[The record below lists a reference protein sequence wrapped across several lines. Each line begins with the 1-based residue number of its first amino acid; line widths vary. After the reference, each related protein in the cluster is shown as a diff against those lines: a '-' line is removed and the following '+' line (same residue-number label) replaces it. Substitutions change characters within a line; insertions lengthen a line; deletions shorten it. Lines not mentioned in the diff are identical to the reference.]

1 MRMKIADNKDLL
13 DLKIDIKCINDIAYM
28 DVALLLDKPEF
39 LRLLPE
45 YRKKHGITELVPYM
59 KFYDWTGKKMNEDS
73 KIMRDDVSNA
83 QDLTELKLP
92 FMLFEEDA
100 KALCRLFKKPGY
112 FVSIIE
118 FAIVRRICRSGWVH
132 IALTSRNAWRIISLS
147 TG

>member
-1 MRMKIADNKDLL
+1 MKIADNKDLL